1 MYIIFPVKIMS
12 DVNVS
17 IQKKI
22 EYMYAIVTMKRIFV
36 EEKSRKYIA
45 LDESVQYERNKRTEV
60 ILSCMYEIQ
69 IYNKNNRSMY
79 V

>member
-45 LDESVQYERNKRTEV
+45 LYWMKVFSIK
-60 ILSCMYEIQ
+60 EIKELKL
-69 IYNKNNRSMY
+69 Y
-79 V
+79 

>member
-36 EEKSRKYIA
+36 GEKSRKYIA
-45 LDESVQYERNKRTEV
+45 LDESV
-60 ILSCMYEIQ
+60 
-69 IYNKNNRSMY
+69 
-79 V
+79 